1 MKYLQFTTLYPK
13 MLENLYK
20 KHKEKLLNLNT
31 IQKLIQNEY
40 LESHRWPYYLPK
52 NEFEIKNY
60 IVNDFFSQNI
70 WCLENGIKIKSIKN
84 WYFETI
90 FHQIMIYKP
99 DIIFF
104 SSEAILKR
112 DEIKFIKE
120 NFKFVKKIIIWVGV
134 LNSTKNSKTFK
145 YADEIFTS
153 SLDIHNHFSPEKKVK
168 QIHLAFDDNILKQV
182 KNVEKKNQILF
193 LGNIFLERNLHGHR
207 AAILKEISKH
217 CNLKI
222 YSNLNDYKLKN
233 FVKNFFFKLLKISNY
248 KDFNALEELK
258 FYTNMIS
265 LKKINYSENLYGLD
279 QFRKLNEN
287 QIVLNIH
294 QDNINFAANVRL
306 FESTGM
312 GCCLF
317 TEAHKNLSQLFTEDK
332 EIVTFKNKYDLIEK
346 IGYYKNHYNEA
357 KKIGK
362 NAQIKIFKLHT
373 FNKRIVEFKYKLLEK
388 L

>member
-1 MKYLQFTTLYPK
+1 

-120 NFKFVKKIIIWVGV
+120 NFKFVKRIIIWVGV

-153 SLDIHNHFSPEKKVK
+153 SLDIYNHFSPEKKVK

-258 FYTNMIS
+258 FYTNMMS

-294 QDNINFAANVRL
+294 QDNISFAANVRL

-312 GCCLF
+312 GCCLI

>member
-1 MKYLQFTTLYPK
+1 MKYLQFTTLYPN
-13 MLENLYK
+13 MLENLYE
-20 KHKEKLLNLNT
+20 KHKEGLLHLNT

-153 SLDIHNHFSPEKKVK
+153 SLDIYNHFSPEKKIK

-182 KNVEKKNQILF
+182 KNLEKKNQILF
-193 LGNIFLERNLHGHR
+193 LGNIFLERNLHGNR
-207 AAILKEISKH
+207 ATILKEISKH
-217 CNLKI
+217 CKLKI

-258 FYTNMIS
+258 FYTNIIS

-294 QDNINFAANVRL
+294 QNNINFAANVRL

-346 IGYYKNHYNEA
+346 IKYYKNHYNEA

-362 NAQIKIFKLHT
+362 NAQNKILKLHT
-373 FNKRIVEFKYKLLEK
+373 FHNRINEFKYKLLEK